1 MYSANENFR
10 HCHGH
15 EFRYVSP
22 DIPSPISIVSKQ
34 SSNNEEQEQIRQT
47 IEMFEVIIQANPQ
60 DTHSMEI
67 LKEAYMNS
75 GNQPKAV
82 EVGRKLAEAYVE
94 MGQYSSALLE
104 YEGILQMEPDNAEI
118 MAALGDLGQKLHGMQ
133 AEEQARQSEGAK
145 LALNEVMA
153 DGSSGDLIATERTK
167 SKDGEQKPK
176 VATVEKKA
184 EECNDKLGKFLIQ
197 NRIVS
202 EDIVTRALDA
212 VREKNK
218 DVSGQK
224 LTLSLLEEIVTR
236 GALDMDDV
244 LGGILNRLKFA
255 YIPLDCYDIDRQVV
269 RMLPENITFGNLMV
283 PFDLISRTLMI
294 AVSNPFDSEGMKA
307 VQQQMDYHIQWY
319 LASPKVIS
327 KTISDS
333 YRLKG

>member
-1 MYSANENFR
+1 
-10 HCHGH
+10 
-15 EFRYVSP
+15 
-22 DIPSPISIVSKQ
+22 VSKNTP
-34 SSNNEEQEQIRQT
+34 NNEEQEQIRQT

-75 GNQPKAV
+75 GEQAKAV
-82 EVGRKLAEAYVE
+82 QVGRKLAEAYVE

-118 MAALGDLGQKLHGMQ
+118 MAALGDLGQKLHEMQ
-133 AEEQARQSEGAK
+133 AEEQARQSEGDK
-145 LALNEVMA
+145 LALNEVMV

-167 SKDGEQKPK
+167 SKDEERKSK
-176 VATVEKKA
+176 ATPEKKPD
-184 EECNDKLGKFLIQ
+184 ESNDKLGKFLIQ
-197 NRIVS
+197 NRIVT
-202 EDIVTRALDA
+202 EDVVTRAMDA

-218 DVSGQK
+218 AVEGQK
-224 LTLSLLEEIVTR
+224 LTISLIEEIVTR
-236 GALDMDDV
+236 GSLDMDV
-244 LGGILNRLKFA
+244 VIGGILNRLKFA

-269 RMLPENITFGNLMV
+269 KMLPENITFGNLMV

-294 AVSNPFDSEGMKA
+294 AISNPFDSEAMKA
-307 VQQQMDYHIQWY
+307 VQQQMDYHIEWY